1 MRRLAAMAVIVVL
14 LSGAGWGADGP
25 ARGEAPGA
33 ADAVRATLEVER
45 TLLQED
51 KQRWARIKAERS
63 ELAARAAAARSALDD
78 AMEAPETPSAARI
91 DSLMGEVD
99 DLDHRRLDLEVAER
113 GLLERIHDRLRRI
126 ELLEERVVSLTA
138 RAGESRGPVAGTW
151 DVALMP
157 SGQRGTFVLVQ
168 TGTLVSG
175 TYELDGGW
183 TGSLQG
189 TLIQRKLYLDRIDS
203 RVGRWGRFEG
213 VLSPDGTRIR
223 GSWTKL
229 DVGSEG
235 GAEGVWTGSRQA
247 QSP

>member
-1 MRRLAAMAVIVVL
+1 MRRIAAVAAFVAVL
-14 LSGAGWGADGP
+14 GAVAWSAENPG
-25 ARGEAPGA
+25 RGEAPGA
-33 ADAVRATLEVER
+33 ADAVRATLEVEK

-51 KQRWARIKAERS
+51 KQRWALIKAERS
-63 ELAARAAAARSALDD
+63 QLAGQAAEAQAALDA
-78 AMEAPETPSAARI
+78 AMEASDSPSAAR
-91 DSLMGEVD
+91 VD
-99 DLDHRRLDLEVAER
+99 ALFGDLVDVER
-113 GLLERIHDRLRRI
+113 KRSDVEASERALIERIRDRLRRI
-126 ELLEERVVSLTA
+126 ELLEERVASLAA
-138 RAGESRGPVAGTW
+138 RAGEVRGPAAGTW
-151 DVALMP
+151 DVVLMP

-175 TYELDGGW
+175 TYDLDGGW

-223 GSWTKL
+223 GTWTKL

-235 GAEGVWTGSRQA
+235 GSEGVWTGGRQA